1 NSFTSDLP
9 EDKEEISLIFHLE
22 NENYPQVKVELY
34 RCDGTNCLAVVDG
47 ETLGLVSRSSVV
59 DLIEAVNSII
69 LG

>member
-1 NSFTSDLP
+1 MY
-9 EDKEEISLIFHLE
+9 LE